1 MVKIK
6 KQERQIMFRTRFNG
20 IPLFHGYRRVDLV
33 PDLVSG
39 TTIAA
44 MLIPQGMAYAMLAG
58 LPVVFGLYASTIPL
72 VIYAF
77 FGSSRHLAVGPV
89 AMMSLIVFNACSRFA
104 PPGSPEYIS
113 LVLLLTLMVGL
124 EEFFLGYFKAGFL
137 VNFMSHGVVNGFA
150 SAGAII
156 IGLSQVK
163 HLMGINIPT
172 SGTTLDTAV
181 KIARNLGNSNLPTL
195 LMAIA
200 VILFL
205 VAGKKR
211 FPSIPWAIL
220 AVITGTV
227 VTALFRLDN
236 YGIRIIGDIP
246 SGLPHFSIPP
256 VHSIH
261 TFFKLVPT
269 SMTLLFVGF
278 MESIAIAQVIAH
290 KGKYRIDP
298 DRELKGLGLA
308 NLCGAF
314 FSGYPVTGG
323 LSRTVVN
330 FQSGARTQLASLFTA
345 LIITLTLLFF
355 TPLFHFLPQAVLA
368 SIILVAVSSL
378 FNIREA
384 VEIYRIKKSD
394 GWVILVTFT
403 STLLIG
409 IDWGIL
415 TGVIFSLL
423 LFIKRSASPHSA
435 ELGYI
440 KESDIFRNIRRY
452 PEAELFDHVIII
464 RIDASLYF
472 ANLHFLEDLLESS
485 VKSRS
490 DLKWIVL
497 DFEGVND
504 MDAMAIKGLEE
515 VIDSYGEHG
524 ISFAFAG
531 MKGPV
536 RDLAE
541 RAGWREKYGKLVE
554 YSSIRQAL
562 SDIQPE
568 H

>member
-1 MVKIK
+1 
-6 KQERQIMFRTRFNG
+6 MFRTIFNG
-20 IPLFHGYRRVDLV
+20 IPLFHGYKRVDLV
-33 PDLVSG
+33 PDLISG

-104 PPGSPEYIS
+104 APGSPEYIS

-156 IGLSQVK
+156 IGLSQLK
-163 HLMGINIPT
+163 HVMGINIPT
-172 SGTTLDTAV
+172 GGGTTLDTAV
-181 KIARNLGNSNLPTL
+181 KIGRNLGNSNLPTL

-246 SGLPHFSIPP
+246 SGLPHFSIPS

-261 TFFKLVPT
+261 TLLKLVPT

-345 LIITLTLLFF
+345 LIVALTLLFF

-440 KESDIFRNIRRY
+440 KKSDVFRNIRRY
-452 PEAELFDHVIII
+452 PEAELFDHIIII

-504 MDAMAIKGLEE
+504 MDAMAVKGLEE
-515 VIDSYGEHG
+515 VVDSYGEHG

-568 H
+568 R